1 MIKCLFSTVKILNVF
16 FVIWIQRVAEEK
28 KEANIRF
35 FLIKITVLAP
45 LLVQKVR
52 DSQETNID
60 LKAFSHAELFMCL
73 LLEFSF

>member
-1 MIKCLFSTVKILNVF
+1 MLNIF
-16 FVIWIQRVAEEK
+16 FIWIQGVAEEK
-28 KEANIRF
+28 KEAAIRLS
-35 FLIKITVLAP
+35 LIKITVLAP

-52 DSQETNID
+52 DAQGTNID